1 MKTIKES
8 IVLCLC
14 LFIICLSGC
23 GVPADP
29 ETEWEAAGVTEAF
42 YRVAEDFSQRYLALD
57 EDGARYD
64 SALDTVAQYLAGTIT
79 QSEAQGAVQA
89 ALTEIEDA
97 LAQIESVTLSDELKE
112 NLSAVDISP
121 AEYES
126 FSNTRAQQL
135 QSQEIQLSSLI
146 HYLEY
151 AEAEAFA
158 WEDLTYALTVDQA
171 EQELMRGYYY
181 YGCFNYWFPG
191 ANEAEQ
197 ALLDEKVTSHLL
209 AYYPTDAVWYQN
221 RDVAEDR
228 VMEYL
233 DQLEALIALNAAH
246 LGQVQED
253 LYQMEQDFSTLLEMI
268 EENQRLQ
275 ETLSQMY
282 ELKDQVTTLQSEI
295 AAAKEAGDEALLAEL
310 KIKLEEIVQK
320 YEALTQ
326 EEIS

>member
-233 DQLEALIALNAAH
+233 DQLEALIALKAAH
-246 LGQVQED
+246 LGQAQED
-253 LYQMEQDFSTLLEMI
+253 LYQMEQDFSELLEMI

-275 ETLSQMY
+275 ETLTQLY
-282 ELKDQVTTLQSEI
+282 ELEDQAATLQAEI
-295 AAAKEAGDEALLAEL
+295 EAAKEAGDDALLAEL
-310 KIKLEEIVQK
+310 RLKLEEIVQE

-326 EEIS
+326 AEMP